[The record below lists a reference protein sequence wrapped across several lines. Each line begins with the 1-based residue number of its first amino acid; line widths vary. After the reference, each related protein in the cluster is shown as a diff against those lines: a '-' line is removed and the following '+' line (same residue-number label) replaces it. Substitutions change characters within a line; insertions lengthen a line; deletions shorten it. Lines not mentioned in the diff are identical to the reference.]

1 MNICDGCYYCQN
13 CSTNNDEIATTFC
26 LLRRE
31 IILDNSFC
39 EMYTKDV
46 YKFSC
51 LDCTH
56 FDVTCNQ
63 CAKTGRDLERFAKF
77 RFVNNCKDHEVDF
90 ERKVDFELKMDRKSK
105 HKLPI
110 GVKPLWC
117 LIFERVSDLSEAINR
132 YSCEIEDEENR
143 KKVKEWA
150 FEISYLCYFLKY
162 CDEHK
167 KEDIGDAK

>member
-13 CSTNNDEIATTFC
+13 YNEITTFC
-26 LLRRE
+26 LLRKE
-31 IILDNSFC
+31 IILDSSYC
-39 EMYTKDV
+39 EMYTKNV

-77 RFVNNCKDHEVDF
+77 RFVNNCGDHEVDF
-90 ERKVDFELKMDRKSK
+90 ELKLDRKSK

-132 YSCEIEDEENR
+132 YSGEIEDEENR

-150 FEISYLCYFLKY
+150 FEISYLCDFLKY
-162 CDEHK
+162 CEEHK
-167 KEDIGDAK
+167 KEDICDAK